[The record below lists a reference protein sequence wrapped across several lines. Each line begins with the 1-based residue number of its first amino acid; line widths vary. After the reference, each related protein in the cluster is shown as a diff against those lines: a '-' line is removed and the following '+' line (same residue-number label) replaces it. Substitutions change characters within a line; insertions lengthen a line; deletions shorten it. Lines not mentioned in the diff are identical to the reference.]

1 MEKVKWARQTG
12 AIVGSKTH
20 LEEPKA
26 EERKKKKPK
35 NGFHKRKNVNS
46 AVNLPCLWVFL
57 VFPITVSSSDYFYV
71 KYFWVYVLSY
81 PATGLRIGF

>member
-26 EERKKKKPK
+26 EERKKKPK
-35 NGFHKRKNVNS
+35 KWLSQKNVNS